1 MQAVV
6 GTDMGEREKGFPA
19 VARIAALLLAALW
32 LVLAAVTFVWLYQSY
47 ESTSRRIGERLG
59 AASTVVATN
68 ASFINALAAQALR
81 RIDETLP
88 QQIAMADGD
97 QIRNIDD
104 AVEGLPGVVQAYV
117 VDADGKT
124 IYSTD
129 PKIKPVDITDREYF
143 AALRNGARDYV
154 SSLLV
159 SRLNGKQI
167 FVFSRRLERNG
178 TFAGAA
184 MVSFEAEVLAS
195 VWRAV
200 DLGNNSTVSL
210 IRKDGQLVARFP
222 LADGPLDMS
231 KYVLFTDYLPK
242 APSGSY
248 EAISPLDEAHRMVG
262 YQAVDGAPFVALA
275 ALDYSEALEPFRRN
289 AVAATILGILTTAG
303 AAITGWWIRT
313 LYRRDRLKTVAL
325 EAANSQNALLLREI
339 HHRVKNNLQ
348 SVHSL
353 LRMQGLPPDAQKSL
367 SARIMAMIAVHE
379 QIYRNDAFATI
390 ELRDLIPAVV
400 DKLIEAYEAP
410 VEAAY
415 AIDAVQVNGDH
426 ATSIALL
433 LNELVTNSLKY
444 AREDMAGLRLA
455 IAVSAG
461 GEERVTLTVSDNGR
475 GFDIEAA
482 RRGMGSRLINGV
494 VRQLNGSFRYA
505 MNDGT
510 TFIADLDLK
519 GMDKAHLSAAG

>member
-1 MQAVV
+1 
-6 GTDMGEREKGFPA
+6 MGEKGTGFPS

-32 LVLAAVTFVWLYQSY
+32 LVLAAVTCVWLYQSY
-47 ESTSRRIGERLG
+47 ETTNRRIGERLG

-117 VDADGKT
+117 VDAGGET

-129 PKIKPVDITDREYF
+129 PKIRPVNITDREYF
-143 AALRNGARDYV
+143 AALKNGARDYV
-154 SSLLV
+154 SPLLV
-159 SRLNGKQI
+159 SRLNGEQI

-178 TFAGAA
+178 VFAGAA
-184 MVSFEAEVLAS
+184 MVSFEANVLAS

-200 DLGNNSTVSL
+200 DLGNNSTISL

-231 KYVLFTDYLPK
+231 GYVLFTDYLPK
-242 APSGSY
+242 APSGTY

-262 YQAVDGAPFVALA
+262 YQAVNGAPFVALA
-275 ALDYSEALEPFRRN
+275 ALDYREAMEPFRRN
-289 AVAATILGILTTAG
+289 AVAAAILGILTTAG

-313 LYRRDRLKTVAL
+313 LYRRDRLKTAAL

-348 SVHSL
+348 SVQSL

-379 QIYRNDAFATI
+379 QIYRNDAFAMV
-390 ELRDLIPAVV
+390 ELRNLIPAVV
-400 DKLIEAYEAP
+400 DKLVEAYEAP
-410 VEAAY
+410 VEITY
-415 AIDAVQVNGDH
+415 AIDAVEVSGDH

-433 LNELVTNSLKY
+433 LNEVVTNSLKY
-444 AREDMAGLRLA
+444 ACEDMVGLRLS
-455 IAVSAG
+455 ISASATG
-461 GEERVTLTVSDNGR
+461 RDRMTLTVSDNGN
-475 GFDIEAA
+475 GFDPEAVP
-482 RRGMGSRLINGV
+482 RGMGSRLINGV
-494 VRQLNGSFRYA
+494 VRQLNGGYRYEI
-505 MNDGT
+505 NGGT

-519 GMDKAHLSAAG
+519 MMEKAGAAG